1 MHIRPA
7 TTADIASIQHLAALV
22 WPTAY
27 ADILSPR
34 QMQYMLHMMYSE
46 EVLRR
51 QMTEEGHQFLIAE
64 EDGKAIGFAG
74 FGPVE
79 GSEWKLHKLYVLP
92 FLQQK
97 GAGKTLITEVENLAK
112 SQGAKSLILNV
123 NRNNNAVGFYQHL
136 GYQIYDQGDYP
147 IGAGFYMNDYKM
159 RKAIS

>member
-7 TTADIASIQHLAALV
+7 TTADIATIQYLAAV
-22 WPTAY
+22 IWPTAY

-34 QMQYMLHMMYSE
+34 QMQYMLHMMYSQ
-46 EVLRR
+46 EVLKQ

-74 FGPVE
+74 FGPIE

-92 FLQQK
+92 FLHQK
-97 GAGKTLITEVENLAK
+97 GVGKQLISQVESLAK
-112 SQGAKSLILNV
+112 AQGASSLILNV
-123 NRNNNAVGFYQHL
+123 NRINKAVGFYQHL

-159 RKAIS
+159 RKLIS

>member
-1 MHIRPA
+1 
-7 TTADIASIQHLAALV
+7 
-22 WPTAY
+22 
-27 ADILSPR
+27 
-34 QMQYMLHMMYSE
+34 
-46 EVLRR
+46 
-51 QMTEEGHQFLIAE
+51 
-64 EDGKAIGFAG
+64 
-74 FGPVE
+74 VE